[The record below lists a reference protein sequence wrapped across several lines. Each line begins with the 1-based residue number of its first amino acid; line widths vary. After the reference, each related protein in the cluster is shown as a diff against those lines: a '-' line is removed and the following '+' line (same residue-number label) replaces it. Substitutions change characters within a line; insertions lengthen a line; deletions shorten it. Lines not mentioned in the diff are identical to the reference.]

1 MIPNLTGGAGKA
13 TLNQG
18 DPPRCDVIDNWPALL
33 KWQAKTPAP
42 HGHGAVEEVGRAVRR
57 RKAEMALGSAG

>member
-1 MIPNLTGGAGKA
+1 
-13 TLNQG
+13 
-18 DPPRCDVIDNWPALL
+18 VIDNWPALL